1 MAYLSN
7 SEEDVKQMLKTI
19 GVNSFDDLIKNI
31 PQALRF
37 KDKFNI
43 PEAVSEYEISR
54 IMQDLAGKNTNY
66 ISFMGG
72 GVYDHYV
79 PAIVESLI
87 SRSEFYTSYTPYQPE
102 VSQGNLQAI
111 YEFQSMVCELTQMDV
126 TNASMYEAGSALAEA
141 VLLAVNHTG
150 KNKVL
155 VSSTLNPRYKMLIS
169 TYIAN
174 MDITMEEIPAD
185 NFTTDI
191 KSFMDLYDEQVG
203 AVVIQSPN
211 YFGFLEDID
220 TLISGRGSSQAMF
233 IMVYNPIS
241 LGLLKTPGEYGID
254 IAVAEGQVL
263 GNQQNYGGPYIGLFS
278 VNEKLIR
285 KIPGRISGVTKD
297 IEGRQGFVLTLQTRE
312 QHIRRDKATSNICTN
327 SGLMALAAG
336 IYLST
341 IGKSGIRGLA
351 ELCLQK
357 AHYLADNLLK
367 INKVQMAGNA
377 PFFNEFTVKLP
388 VKAQKVIEQ
397 AKRHGIMPG
406 LNPDKSGY
414 EDHLLIAVTEKRT
427 KQEMDL
433 MADCV
438 KEAVSKG

>member
-7 SEEDVKQMLKTI
+7 SEKDVKQMLKTI

-37 KDKFNI
+37 KNKFNI

-54 IMQDLAGKNTNY
+54 IMQDLSGKNTNY

-72 GVYDHYV
+72 GTYDHYV

-141 VLLAVNHTG
+141 VLLALNHTG

-155 VSSTLNPRYKMLIS
+155 IPSTLNPRYKMLIS

-185 NFTTDI
+185 DFTMDI
-191 KSFMDLYDEQVG
+191 NSYMDLYDEQVG
-203 AVVIQSPN
+203 AVVIQNPN

-220 TLISGRGSSQAMF
+220 TLISRRGSSQAMF

-241 LGLLKTPGEYGID
+241 LGLLKTPGEYGMD

-263 GNQQNYGGPYIGLFS
+263 GNQQNYGGPYVGLFS
-278 VNEKLIR
+278 VNEKLVR
-285 KIPGRISGVTKD
+285 KIPGRISGITKD

-336 IYLST
+336 IYLAT
-341 IGKSGIRGLA
+341 IGKAGIRGLA

-367 INKVQMAGNA
+367 INKVQIAGKA

-388 VKAQKVIEQ
+388 VKAQKVVEQ
-397 AKRHGIMPG
+397 AKGYGIMPG
-406 LNPDKSGY
+406 INLDKSGY

-427 KQEMDL
+427 REEMDL
-433 MADCV
+433 LIDCV
-438 KEAVSKG
+438 KEAVLKG